1 MVAGMSSVLRELR
14 SALPALRSSAD
25 DADRVAYAR
34 DLWPRHHIRVRA
46 GRPADHKPE
55 AIAWPAST
63 EELAALVR
71 WARSARI
78 PLVPFGAGSGV
89 CGGILPQPNALV
101 VDLKRLSRIRNIDRD
116 APLVEVEA
124 GHMGVPLEQTLERAG
139 FTLGHF
145 PSSILCSTAGGW
157 IATRSAGQCSG
168 AYGKIE
174 DMVVSLE
181 CVTGAGDIVKLR
193 RRSSGPELVPLVVGS
208 EGTLAIVTSAEL
220 RLHPAPTSRGFGA
233 WSFPTIAHG
242 TDAMRAI
249 FQAGL
254 RPAVARLYDPFDAM
268 LAKRGGVKAAEGDTR
283 HAPGRGGAALRAML
297 RRPAMLNELLATGVA
312 ARALGGAMLVVV
324 FEGTGEAPRRGV
336 EEARRLLETGLRGSW
351 GGEAPAERWLEHRYA
366 VSYRQAPVFAN
377 GAFVDTM
384 EVAASW
390 SKVGTL
396 YDAVRRALGEHVFVM
411 AHFSHAYPDGC
422 CIYFSF
428 AGSARG
434 PEARWDEESAA
445 VYDRAWRA
453 ALKAAVDAGGTLAH
467 HHGVG
472 RSKAPRLPDELGT
485 GIDVVRAL
493 MRAFDPDAI
502 LNPGNLIPAG
512 ASAARAP
519 TSGRAIAAG
528 GRGRAA
534 ADPGGDRVA
543 IDEASLLAC
552 VDGGT
557 ELAALERRLAASGL
571 TLDARFA
578 EAGGAG
584 VTVDEWLARGAPGA
598 RDRWLD
604 PVDQLVAGL
613 DATLVDGR
621 SLRIRPAPRRAV
633 GPDLSA
639 LFVGAGGR
647 FGHVDTAWLRVHAR
661 GVARPVSPSF
671 RHDRD
676 PPLSSDEA
684 SLLDRVGTCLADQ
697 RG

>member
-1 MVAGMSSVLRELR
+1 MSSVLRELR
-14 SALPALRSSAD
+14 SALPALRSSVD

-34 DLWPRHHIRVRA
+34 DLWPRHHLKVRA

-55 AIAWPAST
+55 AIVWPAST
-63 EELAALVR
+63 EELAQLVR
-71 WARSARI
+71 WARGARV

-89 CGGILPQPNALV
+89 CGGVLPQPNALV
-101 VDLKRLSRIRNIDRD
+101 VDLKRLARIRTLDRD
-116 APLVEVEA
+116 APLVAVEA
-124 GHMGVPLEQTLERAG
+124 GHMGVPLEQTLEREG

-181 CVTGAGDIVKLR
+181 CVTGAGDIVELR
-193 RRSSGPELVPLVVGS
+193 RRTGGPDLVPLVVGS

-242 TDAMRAI
+242 LDAMREI

-268 LAKRGGVKAAEGDTR
+268 LAKRGGVKAAGRETR
-283 HAPGRGGAALRAML
+283 HAPGRGGTALRAML
-297 RRPAMLNELLATGVA
+297 RRPAMLNELLSTSVA

-324 FEGTGEAPRRGV
+324 FEGTDEAPRRGV
-336 EEARRLLETGLRGSW
+336 EEARRRVETHLRGSW

-384 EVAASW
+384 EVAAPW
-390 SKVGTL
+390 SKLGAL

-434 PEARWDEESAA
+434 PESRWDEESEA

-472 RSKAPRLPDELGT
+472 RSKAPRLADELGT
-485 GIDVVRAL
+485 GVDVVRAL

-502 LNPGNLIPAG
+502 LNPGNLIPPG
-512 ASAARAP
+512 ASGGRAASGPGHAARADGP
-519 TSGRAIAAG
+519 ARS
-528 GRGRAA
+528 RAA
-534 ADPGGDRVA
+534 APAESVEIDR
-543 IDEASLLAC
+543 ASLLAC
-552 VDGGT
+552 AGGST
-557 ELAALERRLAASGL
+557 EMAALERRLAGSGL
-571 TLDARFA
+571 TLDARLE
-578 EAGGAG
+578 EAGAG
-584 VTVDEWLARGAPGA
+584 RLTVGEWLARGSPGA

-621 SLRIRPAPRRAV
+621 ALRVRPAPRRAV

-647 FGHVDTAWLRVHAR
+647 FGQVDAAWLRVHAR
-661 GVARPVSPSF
+661 GVPRPVSPSF
-671 RHDRD
+671 RLDRD
-676 PPLSSDEA
+676 PALSADEA
-684 SLLDRVGTCLADQ
+684 SLLDRVVAALADQ
-697 RG
+697 GRD